1 MKNLSKNL
9 GAALVVGLMAMGT
22 VSTSFAAENSA
33 GVAEFLNKTEDSAKK
48 ALEEL
53 QGGRADEAKVELK
66 NVRQYSKEITGQ
78 AASMKLQK
86 VNQAVKETMRILD
99 EEKDLKKAAE
109 VLAPAVQSMKEINAE
124 SKKLPA

>member
-9 GAALVVGLMAMGT
+9 GVALVAGLMAMGT
-22 VSTSFAAENSA
+22 VSTSYAAENSA
-33 GVAEFLNKTEDSAKK
+33 GVAEFLNKSEDSAKK

-66 NVRQYSKEITGQ
+66 NVRQYTKEITGQ
-78 AASMKLQK
+78 AASKKLQTA
-86 VNQAVKETMRILD
+86 NQAVKETMRIMD

-109 VLAPAVQSMKEINAE
+109 TLAPAVQALKEINAD
-124 SKKLPA
+124 SKK